1 MSSTSPSSLLKTPS
15 PTLYKVSP
23 QDFKHI
29 QPTRNPRKKTS
40 KKHLEPLLFTP
51 RSITNDHFTN
61 TTIPSFHITTPDKSS
76 ASSTTTTNDNND
88 QSSSSSSLPHFP
100 YPSQPIS
107 TFTISSSNIFS
118 FTPQPPLTNPFLSF
132 WRSLSSSISSISSHL
147 PKPTSPEITTQLS
160 HITPPYIPNTT
171 FTSFKKVLIFDL
183 DETLIHSQR
192 DLSTC
197 AKIVK
202 VNVYNNNNNTNYML
216 LGINIRPCL
225 KELFMQLKDKFHFV
239 IFTSAFK
246 KYADPIIDLIDPYG
260 EIFCLRLYRHHCIQ
274 IMLHNEVC
282 YIKDLRIFNGIVDL
296 DNVVIVDNSIMS
308 FCYQVDN
315 GVPILPFYTN
325 MNDREII
332 YLCEF
337 MLKVYDDGCKWGI
350 KEGIKRN
357 IRKLYARHLNEM
369 KGDNAYQTIQTAQNE
384 YFALINAY

>member
-1 MSSTSPSSLLKTPS
+1 MSLTSPSSLLKTPS
-15 PTLYKVSP
+15 PPLYKVSP

-29 QPTRNPRKKTS
+29 HPTRNPRKKTS

-61 TTIPSFHITTPDKSS
+61 TTIPSFHITTPDKSCS
-76 ASSTTTTNDNND
+76 SSTTTTNDNNE
-88 QSSSSSSLPHFP
+88 QSSSTSSLPTSR

-107 TFTISSSNIFS
+107 AFTISSSTFFS
-118 FTPQPPLTNPFLSF
+118 FTPQPPLANPFLSF
-132 WRSLSSSISSISSHL
+132 WRSLSSSMNIISSHL
-147 PKPTSPEITTQLS
+147 PNPTSPEITTQLS
-160 HITPPYIPNTT
+160 HITTSHIPTNI
-171 FTSFKKVLIFDL
+171 FTSSSKKVLIFDL

-192 DLSTC
+192 DISTC

-202 VNVYNNNNNTNYML
+202 VNVYNNNNNYML
-216 LGINIRPCL
+216 LGVNIRPCL
-225 KELFMQLKDKFHFV
+225 KELFMKLKDKFHFV

-274 IMLHNEVC
+274 VMLHNEIC
-282 YIKDLRIFNGIVDL
+282 YIKDLRIFKGIVDI

-315 GVPILPFYTN
+315 GVPVLPFYDN

-337 MLKVYDDGCKWGI
+337 MLKVYEDGCKWGI

-357 IRKLYARHLNEM
+357 IRQLYTRHLNEM
-369 KGDNAYQTIQTAQNE
+369 KGDNAYHIIQSAQKE
-384 YFALINAY
+384 YFDLINAY